1 MDFSGK
7 KVAVLDTI
15 HGGDVICHKLQHAG
29 VDAVAIDIYKNPPAV
44 ATIDA
49 YDAVVAPIHA
59 RSPLLTRADE
69 NGIPIITHHEV
80 VGQLARQ
87 SQILQDALVFEIT
100 GVKAK
105 TTTAALLQ
113 QAFRDKPL
121 VSLTS
126 RGFEARERGRYIAK
140 KRLSITPASVLV
152 AIDLIR
158 EFELS
163 PEVCIFETSLG
174 GTGIGD
180 VNVLTTLSPEY
191 MIAQGH
197 RTSTDAKLQMIS
209 NAKADS
215 CLIAPSAVTARA
227 PLTCINSIGDA
238 GATAYYDETTDN
250 REVRIRFDA
259 LRRIHGDQ
267 VSGVLSFKPTGCYD
281 LLAYRTS
288 FLCFVAAALTAR
300 LETAFIERFL
310 SSFTGVMGRLA
321 AMVVKHRTLV
331 DNSNSGLD
339 EASIKRAI
347 DFGLTFKKPGHKA
360 VLIIGEEAKN
370 ICDGMMPDVVAA
382 VANNDA
388 FEDIVL
394 VGERMHVSRARVSY
408 CHDLKSALSAAM
420 ELTSEHDVI
429 VSCVKM
435 WR

>member
-29 VDAVAIDIYKNPPAV
+29 VDAVAVDIYKNPPAV

-49 YDAVVAPIHA
+49 YDLVVAPIHA

-69 NGIPIITHHEV
+69 NGIPILTHHEV
-80 VGQLARQ
+80 VGQLAQQ

-126 RGFEARERGRYIAK
+126 RGFEARERGRYVAK
-140 KRLSITPASVLV
+140 KRLSITPANVLV
-152 AIDLIR
+152 ALDLIH

-180 VNVLTTLSPEY
+180 VNVVTTLSPEY
-191 MIAQGH
+191 TIAQGH

-209 NAKADS
+209 NAKASS
-215 CLIAPSAVTARA
+215 CLIAPSPVTARA

-238 GATAYYDETTDN
+238 GATVYYATTDD

-259 LRRIHGDQ
+259 LRRMHGDR
-267 VSGVLSFKPTGCYD
+267 VSGELSFKPTGWYD
-281 LLAYRTS
+281 LLAYRTP

-300 LETAFIERFL
+300 LETAFIERVL
-310 SSFTGVMGRLA
+310 SSFTGVKGRLSA
-321 AMVVKHRTLV
+321 TVVEHRTLV

-339 EASIKRAI
+339 EASVERAV

-382 VANNDA
+382 VAYNDA

-394 VGERMHVSRARVSY
+394 VGERMHVTRAHVSF
-408 CHDLKSALSAAM
+408 CHDLKSALHAAM
-420 ELTSEHDVI
+420 ELTTERDVI